1 METISVE
8 TKVQSVADF
17 VMDYTELMTSEP
29 AWAAHAYMVEYSDAT
44 NLYCK
49 ALCFLK
55 EMTPNIKQEYL
66 DFKIIL
72 DDIEKS
78 SPFDWIYLEKE
89 SEKMRVL
96 LERLIGELAII
107 GIYLQ
112 KSEANSKG
120 KE

>member
-1 METISVE
+1 METICVE
-8 TKVQSVADF
+8 TKVQSVADL

-29 AWAAHAYMVEYSDAT
+29 AWTAHAYMVEYSDAT

-49 ALCFLK
+49 ALSLLADI
-55 EMTPNIKQEYL
+55 TPNIKQEYL
-66 DFKIIL
+66 DFKMIL

-78 SPFDWIYLEKE
+78 GPFDWIYLEKE
-89 SEKMRVL
+89 SEKMRAL

-112 KSEANSKG
+112 KSEAN
-120 KE
+120 